1 MQVLTNQP
9 EAGTALIKQ
18 ATVEGFAIL

>member
-1 MQVLTNQP
+1 MQVLTNRP
-9 EAGTALIKQ
+9 EAGTALNKQ